1 MYIDKSARQWDLSL
15 CVSDNHCRGQS
26 FHHLLVCHWTIFIC
40 HSWWL
45 WQPITPDWE
54 HTQYPSSLHASCHS
68 VTDHVLWSQNVQAY
82 TCIDLSQATHAKLPD
97 THVLIISIDAIKDL
111 DDGVPLT
118 VLVVSISVR
127 YLEVTVIIVG
137 RKIMSNNGP
146 STDLC
151 LTLCR

>member
-1 MYIDKSARQWDLSL
+1 MYKHIHVLTFLK
-15 CVSDNHCRGQS
+15 
-26 FHHLLVCHWTIFIC
+26 
-40 HSWWL
+40 
-45 WQPITPDWE
+45 P
-54 HTQYPSSLHASCHS
+54 HTQSC
-68 VTDHVLWSQNVQAY
+68 L
-82 TCIDLSQATHAKLPD
+82 

-111 DDGVPLT
+111 DDGVSLT
-118 VLVVSISVR
+118 VLVISISVR